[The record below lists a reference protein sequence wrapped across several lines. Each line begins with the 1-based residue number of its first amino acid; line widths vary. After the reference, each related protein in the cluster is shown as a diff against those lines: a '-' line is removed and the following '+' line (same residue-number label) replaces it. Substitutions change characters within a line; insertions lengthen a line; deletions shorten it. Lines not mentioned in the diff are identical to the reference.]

1 MQARARINDVSL
13 GSENGYR
20 WIHLAGLIGVGHPL
34 SSEGGRKR
42 TWPEL

>member
-1 MQARARINDVSL
+1 MQARARINDLSL

-20 WIHLAGLIGVGHPL
+20 WIHLIGVGHPL
-34 SSEGGRKR
+34 SCEGGRKR